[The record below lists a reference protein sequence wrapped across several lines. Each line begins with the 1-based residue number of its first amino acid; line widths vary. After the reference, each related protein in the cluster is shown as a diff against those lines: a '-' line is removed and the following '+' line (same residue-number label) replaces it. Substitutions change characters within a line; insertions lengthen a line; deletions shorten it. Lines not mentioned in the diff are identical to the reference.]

1 MGAFAV
7 ALGVAACS
15 GPHGH
20 KADPATTTTLP
31 PGTITADV
39 WNPPQLSGPPSPS
52 NFCTALTAIY
62 RHMADLPHV
71 LSVPLTKQFLGD
83 YVSYAPTVV
92 AEAPAA
98 VKPSASLYLGAVAT
112 YLQKLAGAD
121 LELGKLPPG
130 ALTDLAS
137 KPVNDA
143 YTVLSG
149 YSQNICHYTIGGQT
163 VG

>member
-1 MGAFAV
+1 MAAV
-7 ALGVAACS
+7 ALALGLGACS
-15 GPHGH
+15 GSHSRR
-20 KADPATTTTLP
+20 ADQATTTSLP

-39 WNPPQLSGPPSPS
+39 WNPPQLSGPPSQG
-52 NFCTALTAIY
+52 NFCAALTAIY
-62 RHMADLPHV
+62 RHMAELPHV

-83 YVSYAPTVV
+83 YVSYQPTLV

-98 VKPSASLYLGAVAT
+98 IRPSAQAYTSAVAR
-112 YLQKLAGAD
+112 YLQKLSGAD

-130 ALTDLAS
+130 ALTELAS

-143 YTVLSG
+143 YTALSG